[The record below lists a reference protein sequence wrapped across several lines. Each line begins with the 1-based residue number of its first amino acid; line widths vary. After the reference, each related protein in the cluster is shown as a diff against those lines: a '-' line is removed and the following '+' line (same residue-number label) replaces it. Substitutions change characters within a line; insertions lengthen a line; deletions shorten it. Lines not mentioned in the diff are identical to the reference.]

1 MREFS
6 RKLRINTQLQAE
18 LAMLIREE
26 LSDPR
31 VSGITITGVD
41 TSPDLRNAKISVS
54 LIGDDAR
61 LTQAVA
67 GLNHAAGRLRSIL
80 SRRLKLRRV
89 PELRFAADLALRQAE
104 RVSALIGEAL
114 RRDAGQDDKAMTE

>member
-1 MREFS
+1 MREFP

-31 VSGITITGVD
+31 VAGVTITAVD
-41 TSPDLRNAKISVS
+41 ASPDLRNAKVSVS
-54 LIGDDAR
+54 LIGDDAQ

-67 GLNHAAGRLRSIL
+67 GLNHAAGKLRSLL
-80 SRRLKLRRV
+80 SRRLKIRRV
-89 PELRFAADLALRQAE
+89 PELRFVADLALRQAE
-104 RVSALIGEAL
+104 RVSALISQAV
-114 RRDAGQDDKAMTE
+114 RRDAASGSDASD